1 MDKPLKWPKAEA
13 RVSAG
18 LPTFASIRKDLAQV
32 PLARRV
38 ATLLFIVVAIL
49 IARYSW
55 QTPIEI
61 ERNGQTAQ
69 WTIPLATDAERAL
82 YDLRARM
89 AGLSH
94 PVAQDDRVVVVA
106 YTPDTQMATG
116 KRSPLDRTI
125 LAKTLTALDV
135 MGARSIGIDMLFDQ
149 SQPDDEVLIAALH
162 KMKTRVYLGYATNA
176 FNPDQMEV
184 WQQEFLDQFI
194 KRIDNPNV
202 HRASVHLEADD
213 DGVIRS
219 WPDQPRSLPAL
230 MPVALRD
237 RPAAHVYRGSID
249 FQFPHDSL
257 GRDTRDVFKILPI
270 DTFGFPEAAALVTP
284 QIKGRY
290 VLIGGELP
298 DADQFETPAT
308 RITGDTTAGIRVLA
322 AILTQ
327 TLDGRFKG
335 KVGNTALWVLAVFVV
350 LAGTFTSMVDVR
362 PLIVSLL
369 ILGQFVF
376 FSAAPFF
383 FQWRGIDTQG
393 LPAFGWIA
401 GWLLAYMA
409 TEATVKAMGSDQKR
423 FAQSALGKYLPPDI
437 AAMILK
443 DPTKLSLTGERLS
456 IFTLFTDIQGFTS
469 LSHVIPAEQTA
480 SILNAYLDGMS
491 DIVLTNGGTIDKFVG
506 DAVVAFWGAPIARD
520 DDGDRALKAVVEMLH
535 FTQNFGADDPD
546 RAMLGRTRI
555 GLHYGESI
563 VGNFGGEGRIQYTA
577 LGDAMNTAARL
588 EGANKYLKSA
598 ALVSDEA
605 RARSEIQD
613 LFRPM
618 GRITLSGRSTPIVV
632 WEPSPATD
640 PDQRAELTRLWR
652 QFEAGDKEALHAL
665 EAIAAKYD
673 NDVALSVF
681 VNRLRQTGPGGSF
694 VLGEK

>member
-1 MDKPLKWPKAEA
+1 METRIA
-13 RVSAG
+13 AG
-18 LPTFASIRKDLAQV
+18 LPTLASIRKDLAQV
-32 PLARRV
+32 PLARRI
-38 ATLLFIVVAIL
+38 ATLLFILVSVL
-49 IARYSW
+49 LARYSW
-55 QTPIEI
+55 ETPIKV
-61 ERNGQTAQ
+61 ERSGQTSN
-69 WTIPLATDAERAL
+69 WTIPVTTDAERAL
-82 YDLRARM
+82 YDFRARV
-89 AGLSH
+89 AGLAR

-125 LAKTLTALDV
+125 LAKTLTALDG

-149 SQPDDEVLIAALH
+149 SQPDDDVLISALH
-162 KMKTRVYLGYATNA
+162 KMKTKVYLGYATNA

-184 WQQEFLDQFI
+184 WQQEFLDAFI
-194 KRIDNPNV
+194 ERIDNPNV
-202 HRASVHLEADD
+202 HRASVHLESDD

-230 MPVALRD
+230 MPVALSD
-237 RPAAHVYRGSID
+237 RPAARNYRGSID
-249 FQFPHDSL
+249 FQYPHNSL
-257 GRDTRDVFKILPI
+257 GNDTRDVFKILPI

-327 TLDGRFKG
+327 TLDKRFKG
-335 KVGNTALWVLAVFVV
+335 KVGNTALWLLAIFVV
-350 LAGTFTSMVDVR
+350 LAGAFTSMVDVR
-362 PLIVSLL
+362 PGMLSVLIAGQL
-369 ILGQFVF
+369 IF
-376 FSAAPFF
+376 FGAAPFLF
-383 FQWRGIDTQG
+383 EWRGIDTQG
-393 LPAFGWIA
+393 LPAFGWVA

-409 TEATVKAMGSDQKR
+409 TEATVKAMGSDQRK

-437 AAMILK
+437 AAMIIK
-443 DPTKLSLTGERLS
+443 DPTKLSLTGERLP

-469 LSHVIPAEQTA
+469 LSHVMEAEKTA

-491 DIVLTNGGTIDKFVG
+491 DIVLANGGTIDKFVG

-520 DDGDRALKAVVEMLH
+520 DDGDRAIAAVLQMLE
-535 FTQNFGADDPD
+535 FTQGFGASDAD

-555 GLHYGESI
+555 GLHHGEAI
-563 VGNFGGEGRIQYTA
+563 VGNFGGEGRISYTA

-588 EGANKYLKSA
+588 EGANKYLKST

-605 RARSEIQD
+605 RARSSVQD
-613 LFRPM
+613 IFRPM
-618 GRITLSGRSTPIVV
+618 GRITLSGRSTPVVV
-632 WEPSPATD
+632 WEPAGWTD
-640 PDQRAELTRLWR
+640 PAQRSELTRLWR

-665 EAIAAKYD
+665 EAIAAMHD

-681 VNRLRQTGPGGSF
+681 ANRLRQTGPGGSYL
-694 VLGEK
+694 LGEK